1 MFDYSNPQFPRE
13 LPRNPFGL
21 ENQSYRM
28 PMLPQVIG
36 VGLGQIPSGGFAIM
50 GSGGFRSVGEVVGA
64 VSGVGLL
71 TGQFVMQSPT
81 DQVKDF

>member
-13 LPRNPFGL
+13 TPRHPFGL
-21 ENQSYRM
+21 ENQAYRM

-36 VGLGQIPSGGFAIM
+36 VGLGQIPTGGFAIM
-50 GSGGFRSVGEVVGA
+50 GSGGFSGVGEVVGV
-64 VSGVGLL
+64 VSGVGILG
-71 TGQFVMQSPT
+71 GQFVMQRPS